1 MLLKPVLP
9 VFEYAINYDYIRTVL
24 CINKETPSKGCNG
37 KCHLMKELA
46 KAAEAEKP
54 SSSDK
59 KSPVAET
66 LDLFLTDAYAFTISQ
81 RYPQLKVKVNSFYSN
96 LYSMQGASRIF
107 HPPSDII

>member
-24 CINKETPSKGCNG
+24 CINKEAPAKGCNG

-59 KSPVAET
+59 KNPVAET
-66 LDLFLTDAYAFTISQ
+66 LDLFLTDAYAFTISPG
-81 RYPQLKVKVNSFYSN
+81 YPQVRLQVNSFYSN
-96 LYSMQGASRIF
+96 LYFMQDSTQVF
-107 HPPSDII
+107 HPPSAII